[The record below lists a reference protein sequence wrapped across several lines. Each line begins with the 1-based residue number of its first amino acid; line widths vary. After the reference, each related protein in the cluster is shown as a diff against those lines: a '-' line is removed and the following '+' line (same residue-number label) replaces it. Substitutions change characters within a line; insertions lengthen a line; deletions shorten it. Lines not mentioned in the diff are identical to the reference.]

1 MRRWLFTRWLPSLAA
16 ALLASAA
23 AWAQTAAP
31 SPHVVLKGYDPVAYF
46 TDGKPTRGAPDI
58 NYDFDDGRYLFSSA
72 RHRTTFAANPDRYSP
87 QFDGLCAAGLAM
99 GMKAEADPSVWK
111 IVDGKLYV
119 FSSPKALAMAEKDP
133 TLLERS
139 RKAWQERK

>member
-1 MRRWLFTRWLPSLAA
+1 LRAALPGRRW
-16 ALLASAA
+16 
-23 AWAQTAAP
+23 
-31 SPHVVLKGYDPVAYF
+31 PVAYF
-46 TDGKPTRGAPDI
+46 TDGKPVKGAPEI

-72 RHRTTFAANPDRYSP
+72 THRTTFAASPERYSP
-87 QFDGLCAAGLAM
+87 QFDGLCATGIAM

-119 FSSPKALAMAEKDP
+119 FSSPKARAMAEKDP
-133 TLLERS
+133 ALLERS